1 MTRKNSRSR
10 FTAALA
16 LACAALLAG
25 CAGSKTPTV
34 YYSLYAP
41 AAQTEVGT
49 MTDGD
54 ISVRVGPVTIPDILK
69 QTRIATGGEDGS
81 YDLAEYHRW
90 SGDVDRDLARTL
102 AEHLAQALGTQRVSV
117 FPWDQDFTPTYQVL
131 VDVLFMGGEPGGE
144 AILSARWTIMDKAGK
159 EESITRRIDLR
170 EVSAGP
176 DVASWIAAQQ
186 RNVEK
191 LGEAIAETISE
202 NTQITSAP
210 Y

>member
-1 MTRKNSRSR
+1 MTRKNSRFR
-10 FTAALA
+10 FTALLA
-16 LACAALLAG
+16 LACATLLAG

-41 AAQTEVGT
+41 TLHGAEAS

-54 ISVRVGPVTIPDILK
+54 ISVSVGPVIIPDILK
-69 QTRIATGGEDGS
+69 QTRIATGGADGS
-81 YDLAEYHRW
+81 YDLTEYHRW
-90 SGDVDRDLARTL
+90 SGDVDRDLARAL

-144 AILSARWTIMDKAGK
+144 AILSARWNIINKAGK
-159 EESITRRIDLR
+159 EGSSTRRIDLR

-176 DVASWIAAQQ
+176 DVAQWVAAQQ
-186 RNVEK
+186 LNVEK
-191 LGEAIAETISE
+191 LGEAIAQTISE
-202 NTQITSAP
+202 IRK
-210 Y
+210 